1 MSNAIIKLHK
11 YVFKIVFH
19 TIKDFLAK
27 MLLCKKSF
35 YKNFKILYF
44 IPINFYKLKI
54 QLFRQKFKSPEF
66 MGLNFSKDPMF
77 YLSDQ
82 S

>member
-1 MSNAIIKLHK
+1 MVNTVIKLHK

-19 TIKDFLAK
+19 NIKDFLAK

-35 YKNFKILYF
+35 YK
-44 IPINFYKLKI
+44 
-54 QLFRQKFKSPEF
+54 KFKSPEF